1 MRRNWEIEICEL
13 TPELLDEGKRS
24 EGEGGGRKIKTN
36 EKEKREI
43 EIDNRTHCKCCLL
56 FLN

>member
-36 EKEKREI
+36 ERKKR
-43 EIDNRTHCKCCLL
+43 N
-56 FLN
+56 